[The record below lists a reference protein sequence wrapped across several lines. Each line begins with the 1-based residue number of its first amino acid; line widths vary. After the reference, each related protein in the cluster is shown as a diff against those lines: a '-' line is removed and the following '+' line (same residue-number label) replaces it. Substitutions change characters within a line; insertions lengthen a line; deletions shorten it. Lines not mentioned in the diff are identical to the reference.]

1 MRQRWWRAG
10 VLTLALAAV
19 WPSSSQAK
27 EAMPQPAYLWAARA
41 TLVVAG
47 RVESADAKSGTLRI
61 TRTLT
66 GQADGETLVFAPTT
80 IPRCPTGQRS
90 TGPAP
95 SDVSPGDEIA
105 LFLVKGDDG
114 TYDVVDNGYGMV
126 GLAAPRVFTRSSLA
140 DVERLVSIMKTADLA
155 ARDRAML
162 AAATAEDD
170 FLRRAACRYVS
181 TDLGVAQPFDRWRA
195 KAPEEAAASEQ
206 HRAAVRRLGDE
217 VAVLVRRENG
227 GDVTA
232 AAIAALA
239 DASCAP
245 RYRFDEIVKFA
256 RAIERIDV
264 YQFRDACRVLACYD
278 TPEAAEALVKFTA
291 DHPDVLALSGA
302 SRSAKVRRTLLVEFS
317 YADDRRAAE
326 AARGLGQM
334 LERGRD
340 TEIEDALL
348 ARLRGPVDP
357 SVELPAAWALRT
369 ARPLDAV
376 NAVFDKLASSSL
388 TKEGEQAGADA
399 LYWYLRADPPIA
411 GVRDLIV
418 ARQAVILD
426 RLDAGKTEATRPLYL
441 LQQLGTPEAMASLR
455 RAAASHPDAAMRREA
470 RSRSEPLGR

>member
-1 MRQRWWRAG
+1 MLRP
-10 VLTLALAAV
+10 TLAIVVCAAAAA
-19 WPSSSQAK
+19 WPSPAQAR
-27 EAMPQPAYLWAARA
+27 AADPRPAYAWAYDA

-47 RVESADAKSGTLRI
+47 RVESADGKSGTLRI
-61 TRTLT
+61 ARTLA
-66 GQADGETLVFAPTT
+66 GHADGDTVTYAPTSF
-80 IPRCPTGQRS
+80 PRCRFTDDPVPPDFGK
-90 TGPAP
+90 
-95 SDVSPGDEIA
+95 GDEIA
-105 LFLVKGDDG
+105 LFLVKGDG
-114 TYDVVDNGYGMV
+114 AIYDVVDNGYGAV
-126 GLAAPRVFTRSSLA
+126 ALGGQRGLTKASIA
-140 DVERLVSIMKTADLA
+140 DVD
-155 ARDRAML
+155 ARDRAMR
-162 AAATAEDD
+162 AAATAEGD

-227 GDVTA
+227 GDVTG

-245 RYRFDEIVKFA
+245 EDHCAAVVRFA
-256 RAIERIDV
+256 RAIERLDV

-278 TPEAAEALVKFTA
+278 TPEAGEALVKFTA

-348 ARLRGPVDP
+348 ARLRGPVDA
-357 SVELPAAWALRT
+357 SVGLSAAWALRT

-376 NAVFDKLASSSL
+376 NAVFDKLASPSL
-388 TKEGEQAGADA
+388 TAEGEHAGAEA